1 MDSAS
6 ATTGQEGG
14 LLSRAFLALCLIYFF
29 ESFLVAPF
37 QALFPVYIEADLAR
51 PPWFTGYLRG
61 IMLLLGGIFA
71 VVAGRLCDRFGRKTT
86 LMIGLVG
93 SAFTG
98 LVFRTADPWGL
109 SCLLLAMGA
118 ASGPWSTAGQSILIT
133 AVTPARLG
141 LGGALY
147 FLSNTLGN
155 ALGSFCTG
163 LVKTAYSFAQIGAA
177 MSIGMVAVVVLAFA
191 LLPGDA
197 PSPTTAQTARL
208 STWTAY
214 RPLLGRGNVHLLL
227 SLRLTITTFWGM
239 ATLALPLLI
248 YRVGESESLPAF
260 FAAVSLVAAACC
272 QLGVGYLNDR
282 LGRTA
287 PLLGSASGVF
297 LSALGLALWHD
308 SLVGLFVCGTALTA
322 TAWAVSTLIPR
333 LINDVAAPEEKNRL
347 VGLGHFAWSGSM
359 VVGSLLGGYLI
370 EINAALPF
378 YLGTALT
385 ALGALGAFGLCRRLD
400 GAGVTV

>member
-1 MDSAS
+1 
-6 ATTGQEGG
+6 
-14 LLSRAFLALCLIYFF
+14 
-29 ESFLVAPF
+29 
-37 QALFPVYIEADLAR
+37 
-51 PPWFTGYLRG
+51 
-61 IMLLLGGIFA
+61 
-71 VVAGRLCDRFGRKTT
+71 
-86 LMIGLVG
+86 MIGLVG
-93 SAFTG
+93 SALTG
-98 LVFRTADPWGL
+98 LVFRTEDPWGL
-109 SCLLLAMGA
+109 SFLLLAMGA

-177 MSIGMVAVVVLAFA
+177 MCIGMVAVIVLAFA

-197 PSPTTAQTARL
+197 PSPTTAQTVRL
-208 STWTAY
+208 NTWTAY
-214 RPLLGRGNVHLLL
+214 RPLLRRGNVYLLL

-248 YRVGESESLPAF
+248 YRVGESESLPAY

-282 LGRTA
+282 FGRTA

-308 SLVGLFVCGTALTA
+308 SLVGPLCLRHRPHRYGVGCLDADSPA
-322 TAWAVSTLIPR
+322 HQRHRRCRRKKSPR
-333 LINDVAAPEEKNRL
+333 RL
-347 VGLGHFAWSGSM
+347 G
-359 VVGSLLGGYLI
+359 
-370 EINAALPF
+370 P
-378 YLGTALT
+378 
-385 ALGALGAFGLCRRLD
+385 LCLERLD
-400 GAGVTV
+400 GGRQLARRLPDRDKCRPALLHRHSPHGARCARRLWPLPPSGRSGG